1 MSENRESSS
10 KNDCMEFTACG
21 LKEERVEKKKSGEFE
36 LNQPNIKYSN
46 SQRFFPTYQSESEGS
61 LTQRGAERV
70 AHSINEAYYDESYLS
85 LFPVLMK
92 MKVMRCSLYRISING
107 WNHLAASPPLLSPQ
121 RLWFPSSEE
130 AHRGRSSVEKSAR
143 VIESLK
149 SKSR

>member
-1 MSENRESSS
+1 MCPKTGKTNPRLYGVY
-10 KNDCMEFTACG
+10 G
-21 LKEERVEKKKSGEFE
+21 LWLERRKSRKKKSGEFE

-46 SQRFFPTYQSESEGS
+46 SERFFPTYQSESEGS

-92 MKVMRCSLYRISING
+92 MKVMRCSLYRRSING

-121 RLWFPSSEE
+121 RLWFPLIR
-130 AHRGRSSVEKSAR
+130 RGSPRPVFS
-143 VIESLK
+143 
-149 SKSR
+149 